1 MIQEVKRM
9 DDVWIIFLY
18 AALALAFG
26 KILEIGDKYD
36 DR

>member
-1 MIQEVKRM
+1 MILEVKRM

-18 AALALAFG
+18 AALVLALG

-36 DR
+36 D